1 MTATFN
7 GLESMLFAIE
17 AERAELSAINAKLHD
32 NHKKATRRVEVRHWQ
47 PPPCFLPKAPPK
59 RQQWIIRARC
69 LAVLPQR
76 FVLILPRRAVPC
88 LIVSFQV
95 LCYIVSSCLVVSG
108 RVVPTGRVPAR
119 GVVSY
124 TAFVRS
130 VASHRIASHR
140 AVRHVV
146 SS

>member
-32 NHKKATRRVEVRHWQ
+32 NHKKATRRVEVRTQ
-47 PPPCFLPKAPPK
+47 AAPAVFLPKAPPK
-59 RQQWIIRARC
+59 RQWIIRARC

-76 FVLILPRRAVPC
+76 FVLIVPRRAVPC
-88 LIVSFQV
+88 LIVPFQV
-95 LCYIVSSCLVVSG
+95 LCYIVLSCRVVSG
-108 RVVPTGRVPAR
+108 RVVPTGRVPAC

-130 VASHRIASHR
+130 VASHR